1 MRARRAQS
9 PVKWVITTALVLA
22 ILVGGGYAIL
32 LLASPTVVVTEA
44 VEGPVVQAFYSTGTI
59 QPEREF
65 PIKSNVAGIITE
77 VKVDKGDHV
86 KVGQALALISA
97 PDLVFAARK
106 AEAELVERRQR
117 ADDKASPVLA
127 EYDAGIAAMT

>member
-1 MRARRAQS
+1 MPRNRRGQS
-9 PVKWVITTALVLA
+9 VLRWIVTGTIIAAVAL
-22 ILVGGGYAIL
+22 GGGAIVL
-32 LLASPTVVVTEA
+32 RLVAPQVVVTEA

-65 PIKSNVAGIITE
+65 PIKSNVAGILTE

-86 KVGQALALISA
+86 KVGQPLAVVSA

-106 AEAELVERRQR
+106 AQAELVEKQRR
-117 ADDKASPVLA
+117 ADEK
-127 EYDAGIAAMT
+127 T